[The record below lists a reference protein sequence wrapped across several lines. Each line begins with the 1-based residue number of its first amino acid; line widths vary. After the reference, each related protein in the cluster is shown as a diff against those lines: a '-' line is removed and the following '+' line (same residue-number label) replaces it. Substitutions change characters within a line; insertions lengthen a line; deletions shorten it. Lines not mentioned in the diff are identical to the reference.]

1 MLWDAQDCEAQ
12 LFERSPYYVELLS
25 ILLGEVP
32 SKCLTPVAVLLV
44 SAGGYVGLSAL
55 ETSSLSDLAKQSE

>member
-32 SKCLTPVAVLLV
+32 SKCLTPVG
-44 SAGGYVGLSAL
+44 SAAGICWWLCRAI
-55 ETSSLSDLAKQSE
+55 SS